1 MRKIPIISE
10 YVIKERLF
18 IMEDFEKRMEIIAE
32 VCSKREFT
40 ARELFNAFDVDGD
53 GVITKADLKKLA
65 QSDEDKNHFSK
76 NDLKNLYAHIGKKIC
91 KDVCQLAEEDSGEEY
106 IAIDDLLKVLDK
118 NHDGKIKFG
127 DFLRIAKKDGDFM
140 FITRQELEAEFQD
153 LWKNPE
159 EQKSFLE
166 RLFD

>member
-1 MRKIPIISE
+1 MDE
-10 YVIKERLF
+10 
-18 IMEDFEKRMEIIAE
+18 FEKRMEIIAE

-53 GVITKADLKKLA
+53 SVITKADLKLLA
-65 QSDEDKNHFSK
+65 GSDGDKEHFSK
-76 NDLKNLYAHIGKKIC
+76 NDLKNLYAHVGKKIC
-91 KDVCQLAEEDSGEEY
+91 KEVCQIIEEDSGNEY
-106 IAIDDLLKVLDK
+106 ITIDELLKVLDK
-118 NHDGKIKFG
+118 NNDGKIKFG

-140 FITRQELEAEFQD
+140 FITRQELEAEFKE
-153 LWKNPE
+153 LWKNPA